1 MGLPARL
8 PWALAL
14 SAVLCVCACVPAR
27 ARATSGTA
35 APAVSPTGAARP
47 RARPT
52 GTAAQA
58 QAQAARL
65 TASFSPE
72 RLGGETTVH
81 LGIQMVRP
89 AGGTPSAVTAIAVL
103 YPAELGIGTSGL
115 GLDTCSIPQL
125 QAEGQAGCPA
135 NSLVGYGSALVEVPF
150 DTGSVFEHVRI
161 TLLSGP
167 LQEGHPGLLFYVSG
181 RYPVLAH
188 LLFPGVLLPSQAPFG
203 GLLDMTLPLV
213 PAVPEGPDVELIRM
227 STTIGPRG
235 LVYHERIGGRMV
247 AFHPQ
252 RSLLPRS
259 CPRGGF
265 PFAASVTLQSGAV
278 AKGSTTVPCPRRA
291 R

>member
-1 MGLPARL
+1 
-8 PWALAL
+8 
-14 SAVLCVCACVPAR
+14 VPAR
-27 ARATSGTA
+27 ALAPTARSAA
-35 APAVSPTGAARP
+35 APAVSSIDAAAPLVRP
-47 RARPT
+47 I
-52 GTAAQA
+52 GTVAQTPA
-58 QAQAARL
+58 VRL
-65 TASFSPE
+65 TASLSPE

-81 LGIQMVRP
+81 LGIQIARL
-89 AGGTPSAVTAIAVL
+89 AGGASAAVTAIAVL

-188 LLFPGVLLPSQAPFG
+188 LLFPGVLLPSQPPFG
-203 GLLDMTLPLV
+203 GLLDVTLPLV
-213 PAVPEGPDVELIRM
+213 PAVPEGPDVALVRM

-265 PFAASVTLQSGAV
+265 PFAVSVTLQSGAV
-278 AKGSTTVPCPRRA
+278 ANGSATVPCPRRA
-291 R
+291 S